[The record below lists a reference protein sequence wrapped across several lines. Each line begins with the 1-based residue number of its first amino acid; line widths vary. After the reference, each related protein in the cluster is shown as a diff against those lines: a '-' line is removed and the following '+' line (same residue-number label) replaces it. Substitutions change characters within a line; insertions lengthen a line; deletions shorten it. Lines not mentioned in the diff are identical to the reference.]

1 MTWTRRGFLSAAT
14 AAPLPAQKQKE
25 PEVASSRP
33 NILLI
38 LAGDLPAW
46 ALGCYGNKEIRTPN
60 IDLLARTGTRFLNG
74 YACTPMGSP
83 SRATLF
89 TGLTPMQ
96 HGIEDFLTP
105 NPVDDPAQGQKAPP
119 DSFSSQVMIS
129 GLLAGAGYQCGY
141 VGKWDMGS
149 DAKPGHGFSYSYT
162 LSPESGYTDPKVFL
176 NGNPMEEQGYQPDLL
191 TKRAGEFLGRQE
203 PGSPFFL
210 TVGYLNP
217 RAPYDGHP
225 RRFYDL
231 YKNSRFDTIGWE
243 PAAANAL
250 RDKTYLLDIVGN
262 NRKHAAAVS
271 ALDAQIPV
279 LLRHLQSHSP
289 RENTLIIFTS
299 DNGCLLGR
307 HGLWGK
313 GHASNPVNLYEET
326 MRVPLIW
333 NWLGKT
339 PPEPTRPEL
348 VSAYDLLPSLAG
360 VAGVQLPRIREYRGR
375 DYSHIALNRPSKQTW
390 RMLLFGHFRYADM
403 VRDARYKLVLRHD
416 GKGPN
421 ELYDLREDSRERTNQ
436 YDNQQ
441 FLQVKN
447 ALTREIEDWRKKYS

>member
-14 AAPLPAQKQKE
+14 LAPLAAQDQNE

-38 LAGDLPAW
+38 LGSDLPAW

-60 IDLLARTGTRFLNG
+60 IDLLARTGTRFLNS

-89 TGLTPMQ
+89 TGLTPPQ

-105 NPVDDPAQGQKAPP
+105 NPVDNPPQGQKAPP
-119 DSFSSQVMIS
+119 GSFSSQVMIS
-129 GLLAGAGYQCGY
+129 DLLAGNGYQCGY
-141 VGKWDMGS
+141 IGKWDMGS
-149 DAKPGHGFSYSYT
+149 DAKPGHGFEYSYT
-162 LSPESGYTDPKVFL
+162 LSPESGYTNPKMFL
-176 NGNPMEEQGYQPDLL
+176 NGNAVEETGYLPDLL
-191 TKRAGEFLGRQE
+191 TNRAGEFLGRQK

-217 RAPYDGHP
+217 EAPYEGHP
-225 RRFYDL
+225 RKFYDL
-231 YKNSRFDTIGWE
+231 YANSRFDTIGWE

-250 RDKTYLLDIVGN
+250 RDKAYLSDIVGN

-271 ALDAQIPV
+271 ALDAQLPA
-279 LLRHLQSHSP
+279 LLKHLRSHSLS
-289 RENTLIIFTS
+289 ENTLIIFTS

-313 GHASNPVNLYEET
+313 GHASDPVNLYEET

-333 NWLGKT
+333 RWLGKT
-339 PPEPTRPEL
+339 PPEATRPEL
-348 VSAYDLLPSLAG
+348 VSTYDLLPTLAAVTG
-360 VAGVQLPRIREYRGR
+360 AQLPRNREYCGR
-375 DYSHIALNRPSKQTW
+375 DYSHAAFNRPSKQAW

-403 VRDARYKLVLRHD
+403 VRDARYKLVLRQD

-421 ELYDLREDSRERTNQ
+421 ELYDLRVDPRERVNQ

-447 ALTREIEDWRKKYS
+447 ALTREIAGWRKKYS